1 MAVTRESNDLDERVT
16 RIEDRTTRILIGSGL
31 MFGLWQ
37 IGFLMLFVPRDGVL
51 RRVDLVASIAFV
63 VWSAALLML
72 LATGGGAFRVRAV
85 REILDDELARSQ
97 RARAYQN
104 AFWVMMA
111 VTLAAYASAQL
122 VPLDAR
128 LLAHA
133 TLSTGVLVAVAT
145 VAFLRRR

>member
-1 MAVTRESNDLDERVT
+1 MTNTNTELDERAT

-37 IGFLMLFVPRDGVL
+37 LGFLMLFVPRDGAL
-51 RRVDLVASIAFV
+51 RRVDLVASTAFV
-63 VWSAALLML
+63 LWSAALLML

-104 AFWVMMA
+104 AFWMMML
-111 VTLAAYASAQL
+111 VTLAAYASAQF
-122 VPLDAR
+122 VHLDAR

-145 VAFLRRR
+145 LAVLRRR